1 MNNFWA
7 EADSSAP
14 FNMYKDKV
22 HYDYI
27 LTAKMPIKFMI
38 GNREAEYEDFE
49 KANKHEG
56 DYYFEKQVINL
67 LKDEDWMQ
75 YPFDEL
81 GLGTQY
87 GILENDLDT
96 DLEIKVGISLN
107 DAKEEVNENILKE
120 DMESLLEGILDN
132 LDSALVIDK
141 DDVDRNVYMKVTG
154 DPEKA
159 DIKIEHQENKQES
172 LLIDIDKKLVTE
184 SKLILTNKE
193 SVYEVKLND
202 DGQIEKYLNNN
213 LVESINFSKTSLTQF
228 VKELF
233 KEGYEL
239 QNSQGDV
246 IDTDK
251 AKQDIEKNIEQIDE
265 LQELQNELVDKV
277 DQLTGVNESVQIDF
291 PSTEFTQKVLTPN
304 EMMITSFDNNL
315 TDDQKVYILTKVDS
329 LDAFKECLNQLCD
342 LAEFNEDEPIISID
356 DYINNLNKGGIY

>member
-1 MNNFWA
+1 
-7 EADSSAP
+7 
-14 FNMYKDKV
+14 
-22 HYDYI
+22 
-27 LTAKMPIKFMI
+27 
-38 GNREAEYEDFE
+38 
-49 KANKHEG
+49 
-56 DYYFEKQVINL
+56 
-67 LKDEDWMQ
+67 
-75 YPFDEL
+75 
-81 GLGTQY
+81 
-87 GILENDLDT
+87 
-96 DLEIKVGISLN
+96 
-107 DAKEEVNENILKE
+107 
-120 DMESLLEGILDN
+120 MESLLEGILDN

-154 DPEKA
+154 DPKKA

-184 SKLILTNKE
+184 SKLVLTNKE
-193 SVYEVKLND
+193 SIYEVKLND
-202 DGQIEKYLNNN
+202 EGKIEKYLNNN

-304 EMMITSFDNNL
+304 EIMISSFDNNL
-315 TDDQKVYILTKVDS
+315 TDDQKVYILTKVNS
-329 LDAFKECLNQLCD
+329 LDEFKECLNQLCD

-356 DYINNLNKGGIY
+356 DYINNLNKGGIC